1 EDEGLLSDPASATVL
16 AAFLRMSKEGRIPA
30 DAASVLVLTGSG
42 LKTLGDVDQSRLRI
56 AEADLSDLPQLM
68 AAWK

>member
-1 EDEGLLSDPASATVL
+1 
-16 AAFLRMSKEGRIPA
+16 MSKEGRIPA